1 MNGHQEELT
10 AEKLQERM
18 NLARAGNGT
27 GSVQQQGHSSGL
39 KTFGNSQT
47 VPKRDSSS
55 RGKRISV
62 REDGGQQY
70 SAATGQTHTNS
81 NMTETKMRLRE
92 ARKQISEPPQND
104 ADENSEEE
112 ISQPQGGGLFFNGRR
127 AYSQT
132 SAKNVSSIRN
142 KEIHFLDSAQ
152 KFHKTMRPE
161 ALPMSSNSR
170 LDNKYHQQNGYNLAQ
185 ELQGNHTAETP
196 KLNEALQMNRLMKDF
211 SEFKDTI
218 RAEMHQMS
226 GKKKKTRRSSRRVIS
241 DDSDVSSTASDDS
254 DSNYKQKSRILYKT
268 LKADVTQGES
278 LYNKNLKNLRG
289 ENAKLK
295 DTLKEQISQI
305 VGLENLVRKTRGENA
320 KQVDQ

>member
-1 MNGHQEELT
+1 MT

-18 NLARAGNGT
+18 NLARAGNDA
-27 GSVQQQGHSSGL
+27 GSGQQQGQGNHSGL
-39 KTFGNSQT
+39 KTFGNTQT
-47 VPKRDSSS
+47 LPKRDSST

-62 REDGGQQY
+62 REDGGNQY
-70 SAATGQTHTNS
+70 SAATGKTHTNS
-81 NMTETKMRLRE
+81 NMTDTKMRLRE

-104 ADENSEEE
+104 ADENSEEDT
-112 ISQPQGGGLFFNGRR
+112 SQPQRGEFFFNGRR

-132 SAKNVSSIRN
+132 SAKNVSDIRN

-152 KFHKTMRPE
+152 KYHKTMRPE
-161 ALPMSSNSR
+161 AMPMSSNSR
-170 LDNKYHQQNGYNLAQ
+170 VDNKYHHQQQKGYNLAQ
-185 ELQGNHTAETP
+185 ELQGNLTAETP
-196 KLNEALQMNRLMKDF
+196 KLNEALQVNRLMKDF

-218 RAEMHQMS
+218 RAEMHQKS
-226 GKKKKTRRSSRRVIS
+226 SKKKKTKRSSRRVIS

-268 LKADVTQGES
+268 LKADVTEGES

-305 VGLENLVRKTRGENA
+305 VGLENLVRKTRQENA